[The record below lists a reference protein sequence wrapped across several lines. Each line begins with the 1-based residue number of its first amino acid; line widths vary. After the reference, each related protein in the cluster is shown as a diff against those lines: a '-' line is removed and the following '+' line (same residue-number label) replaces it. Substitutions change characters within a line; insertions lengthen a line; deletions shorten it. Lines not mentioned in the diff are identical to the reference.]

1 LIYLPDKVNLLSS
14 RNPNKKILGKSNK
27 SFKVLLSPISR
38 NLEPIIP
45 VEPIKQ
51 DSHVPLSYFKKN
63 FDPSHHKTIQPRPL
77 LNVSSGISI
86 FDEGSGTTDRTI
98 SASFS
103 LRGSGANL
111 KTLDVSNSQRET

>member
-1 LIYLPDKVNLLSS
+1 M
-14 RNPNKKILGKSNK
+14 GKSNK

-38 NLEPIIP
+38 NLVPIIP
-45 VEPIKQ
+45 EELTKQ
-51 DSHVPLSYFKKN
+51 DSHVPLSYFKQN
-63 FDPSHHKTIQPRPL
+63 FDPSHHKTIQPKPL

-86 FDEGSGTTDRTI
+86 FDEGGATDRTI

-111 KTLDVSNSQRET
+111 KTL